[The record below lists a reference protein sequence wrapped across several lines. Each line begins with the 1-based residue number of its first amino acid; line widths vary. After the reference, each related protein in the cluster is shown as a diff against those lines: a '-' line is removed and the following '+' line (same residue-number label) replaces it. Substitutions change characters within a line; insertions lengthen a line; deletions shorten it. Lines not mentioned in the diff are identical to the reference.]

1 MVFTMSNEHMPA
13 DAAAPAGFEPIAHGG
28 PYFAALGPVYGKPVP
43 GAGGLLVVGLRVQH
57 KHTNILGVTHGGML
71 ATVADCALGMNVFLT
86 RRPQHSMVT
95 VSLTTDYLSS
105 ARPGEWL
112 EAHVT
117 VRRQGARLAFAEC
130 LLQVDERVILRA
142 SGVFSVTGREPV
154 APRG

>member
-1 MVFTMSNEHMPA
+1 MPA
-13 DAAAPAGFEPIAHGG
+13 EAVAPAGFERLTHGG
-28 PYFAALGPVYGKPVP
+28 PFFAALGPVYGKPVP
-43 GAGGLLVVGLRVQH
+43 GGDGLLVVGLRVH
-57 KHTNILGVTHGGML
+57 ERHTNILGVTHGGML
-71 ATVADCALGMNVFLT
+71 ATLADCALGMNVFLT
-86 RRPQHSMVT
+86 RQPQQSMVT

-130 LLQVDERVILRA
+130 LLQVGERVILRA

-154 APRG
+154 VPRG

>member
-1 MVFTMSNEHMPA
+1 MVFAMNEEHMPA
-13 DAAAPAGFEPIAHGG
+13 DAAVPAGFERIAHGG

-43 GAGGLLVVGLRVQH
+43 GVDGLVVLGLRVQD
-57 KHTNILGVTHGGML
+57 KHTNVLGVTHGGML

-86 RRPQHSMVT
+86 RRPQQSMVT

-105 ARPGEWL
+105 AKPGDWL

-142 SGVFSVTGREPV
+142 SGVFSVTGREPTR
-154 APRG
+154 PRA